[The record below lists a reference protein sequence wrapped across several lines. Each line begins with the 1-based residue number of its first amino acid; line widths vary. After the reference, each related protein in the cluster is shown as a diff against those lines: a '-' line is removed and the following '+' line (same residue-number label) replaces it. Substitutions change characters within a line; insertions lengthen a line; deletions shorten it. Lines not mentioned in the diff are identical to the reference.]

1 MKNTPYTLIEN
12 NTPIPEGAHLVM
24 LAGDT
29 HGNPNELR
37 NLFSE
42 AHALG
47 VKTIIQCGDYGFG
60 WSTGEDG
67 ICDFSVLTSVM
78 AEKTGIEFYW
88 LDGNHEN
95 FDELEKLP
103 IDRATGLRPIV
114 NHVTHLPRG
123 SSLTI
128 GNTTFRA
135 FGGAYSVDK
144 AYRTPH
150 RSWWVQETCTE
161 DDVQKAIEAGSADVF
176 LSHDAPRGVQDTAGL
191 RRKLVEWGAEAA
203 EMSIT
208 NQEKVRRA
216 LDASGAS
223 LAFHGHLHH
232 SYECWID
239 NGTDNGVRVI
249 GLDRDEKENNTF
261 ILVC

>member
-1 MKNTPYTLIEN
+1 MTTAPYTIISNE
-12 NTPIPEGAHLVM
+12 TSIPDGAELVL

-29 HGNPNELR
+29 HGNVNELKQ
-37 NLFSE
+37 LFKD
-42 AHALG
+42 AKALG
-47 VKTIIQCGDYGFG
+47 AKTIIQCGDYGFG
-60 WSTGEDG
+60 WSIGEDG
-67 ICDFSVLTSVM
+67 LCDFSVLTSAM

-95 FDELEKLP
+95 FDMLYKLP

-123 SSLTI
+123 SSLKI

-144 AYRTPH
+144 AYRTKG
-150 RSWWVQETCTE
+150 RSWWPQETCTE
-161 DDVQKAIEAGSADVF
+161 EDVEKAITAGPADVF

-191 RRKLVEWGAEAA
+191 RRKLVEWGVEAA
-203 EMSIT
+203 EISIS

-216 LDASGAS
+216 LDASGAQ

-232 SYECWID
+232 SYECTLD
-239 NGTDNGVRVI
+239 TGVRVI
-249 GLDRDEKENNTF
+249 GLDRDDKPENTM
-261 ILVC
+261 LLAC

>member
-1 MKNTPYTLIEN
+1 MTNTPYTLLDNDEVEVPEN
-12 NTPIPEGAHLVM
+12 AHLVM

-29 HGNPNELR
+29 HGNPTELR
-37 NLFSE
+37 ELFIE
-42 AHALG
+42 AHTLG

-60 WSTGEDG
+60 WSIGEDG
-67 ICDFSVLTSVM
+67 LCDFSVLTSTM
-78 AEKTGIEFYW
+78 AERTGIEFYW

-95 FDELEKLP
+95 FDRLYELP
-103 IDRATGLRPIV
+103 IDPITGLRPIV

-123 SSLTI
+123 SSLKI

-144 AYRTPH
+144 AYRTEG
-150 RSWWVQETCTE
+150 RSWWAQETCTE
-161 DDVQKAIEAGSADVF
+161 EDVDNAIMAGSADIF

-191 RRKLVEWGAEAA
+191 RRKLVEWGPTAA
-203 EMSIT
+203 EISIT

-216 LDASGAS
+216 LDASGAQ

-232 SYECWID
+232 SYECYLD
-239 NGTDNGVRVI
+239 SGVRVI
-249 GLDRDEKENNTF
+249 GLDRDEQENNT
-261 ILVC
+261 ILVAC